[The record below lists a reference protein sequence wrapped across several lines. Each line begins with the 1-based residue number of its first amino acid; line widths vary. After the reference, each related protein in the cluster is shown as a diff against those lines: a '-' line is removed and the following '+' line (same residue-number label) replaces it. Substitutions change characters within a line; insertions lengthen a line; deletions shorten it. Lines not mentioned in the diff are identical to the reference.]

1 MTQGVIFN
9 YFRWVYIN
17 NLKPSFLCIKI
28 KLFVIRN
35 YDTEYLRLIDTS
47 QSYCNKQRNCTY
59 IKIML
64 SDYEY
69 KIILNKNRKEKLTK
83 KEVQQI
89 KAFFELIAIAQ
100 IEAFQNKNQ

>member
-1 MTQGVIFN
+1 MWST
-9 YFRWVYIN
+9 
-17 NLKPSFLCIKI
+17 LKTPENI
-28 KLFVIRN
+28 N
-35 YDTEYLRLIDTS
+35 YDTEHIRSIDTS

-64 SDYEY
+64 SDYEC

-83 KEVQQI
+83 KEVHQI
-89 KAFFELIAIAQ
+89 KAFFEFIAIAQ